1 MPTTDRNVLE
11 DTGAPFLM
19 ISSMDVA
26 PDKEGLF
33 NEVYDK
39 EHLCNL
45 AAVPGVLRID
55 RYVTTELVMAIGGR
69 VHRVGVSGPKYHA
82 IYALTTPDVLVS
94 EAWNQAVEAGRWP
107 GEVRPFT
114 LNREHLLCKR
124 LGG

>member
-1 MPTTDRNVLE
+1 
-11 DTGAPFLM
+11 M

-26 PDKEGLF
+26 PDKERLF

-39 EHLCNL
+39 EHLRNL
-45 AAVPGVLRID
+45 ATVPGVVRID
-55 RYVTTELVMAIGGR
+55 RYETTELVMAIGGR
-69 VHRVGVSGPKYHA
+69 VQRMGVSRPRYHA

-94 EAWNQAVEAGRWP
+94 DAWSQAVEAGRWP